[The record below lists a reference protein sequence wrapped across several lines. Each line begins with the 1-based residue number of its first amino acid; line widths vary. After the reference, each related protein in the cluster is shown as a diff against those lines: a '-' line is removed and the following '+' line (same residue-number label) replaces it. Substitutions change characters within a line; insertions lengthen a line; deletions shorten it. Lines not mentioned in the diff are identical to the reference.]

1 MSLLQFFLYFC
12 DKFKV
17 MATTKEKSGK
27 PKTSEQKEKTP
38 KKVSKTWLAMLKNAG
53 NGRIIDM
60 KAVLK

>member
-1 MSLLQFFLYFC
+1 
-12 DKFKV
+12 